1 MRGLVQICRHSSQ
14 SRERTPKHRVSMVL
28 WTHVRTNARHTQRAP
43 HAHESSSHTLRF
55 SVSCARMQRLT
66 DRNIVIIIWLTDSE
80 IDIYSIATYV
90 IHFVWNIQVLF
101 AVDVL
106 VLVAGDVWRV
116 LVTDIQATTIMFA
129 INHKLIYYIICLQGF
144 WTIRI
149 LRT

>member
-1 MRGLVQICRHSSQ
+1 
-14 SRERTPKHRVSMVL
+14 
-28 WTHVRTNARHTQRAP
+28 
-43 HAHESSSHTLRF
+43 
-55 SVSCARMQRLT
+55 MQRLT

-144 WTIRI
+144 
-149 LRT
+149 